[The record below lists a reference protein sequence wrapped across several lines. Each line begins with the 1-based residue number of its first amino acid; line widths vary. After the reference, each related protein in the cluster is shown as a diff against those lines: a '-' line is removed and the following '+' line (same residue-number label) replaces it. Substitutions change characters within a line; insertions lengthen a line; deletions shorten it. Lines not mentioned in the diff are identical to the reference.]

1 MWNLLQFTPRKETKT
16 LPSQN
21 EMSIGSTV
29 TQLVTKTLPIDVE
42 KIRWADTGIATFLS
56 KLLQEWVVNIALDEE
71 ELTLKSTM
79 RILGEDDESWELTL
93 RELIDN
99 MREKP
104 TSMSH
109 TDLNRYLAD
118 ICWRVWV
125 EVLYDAYSP
134 DVTGTTILH
143 IEKAGF
149 EVLLN
154 AAVVGHIEWWIYH
167 FAIRTDLDPESVTAF
182 PEVFRDPRRVPLHL
196 LAVEY
201 LIGTLND
208 RNIVYSGDSQVQL
221 MRYHNGVMYIIE
233 TTHGELHTLIMD
245 KIYAHTP
252 GHIAM
257 NNDRIAMQLFYK
269 NSVIPL
275 LR

>member
-1 MWNLLQFTPRKETKT
+1 MWTLLQFAPRKDTRNI
-16 LPSQN
+16 PPQN
-21 EMSIGSTV
+21 QMGVGSTV

-71 ELTLKSTM
+71 ELDTHSTLRVLS
-79 RILGEDDESWELTL
+79 ENDESWELTL
-93 RELIDN
+93 EDLIDN

-104 TSMSH
+104 MSMNH
-109 TDLNRYLAD
+109 TDLSRYLAD

-125 EVLYDAYSP
+125 EILYDAYTP
-134 DVTGTTILH
+134 NITGTTILH
-143 IEKAGF
+143 IEKAEL

-154 AAVVGHIEWWIYH
+154 AAVVGYIEWWIYH
-167 FAIRTDLDPESVTAF
+167 FAIRTDLDPESVSAF

-208 RNIVYSGDSQVQL
+208 RNLVYSLDSQVQL
-221 MRYHNGVMYIIE
+221 MRYHDGVMYIIE
-233 TTHGELHTLIMD
+233 TTYGELYALVMD
-245 KIYAHTP
+245 KIYTHNP